1 MWRNS
6 VGFSSKLLTSKSSYS
21 RLPLLNHGVASR
33 STSTSAG
40 SGPESTEAAG
50 TVKVGFS
57 STEWVR
63 TGSPGSSAV
72 DLSSFAAASVLKGRD
87 IVDMAK
93 HYGRCYAELSKA
105 RLSMLVVA
113 TSGTGYILGSGSAI
127 DYMGLC
133 CTCAGTMMVAASAST
148 LNQVFEVKNDAKMN
162 RTKKRPLP
170 SGRISIPHA
179 VTWAAS
185 TGMLGTALLASKVA
199 RYPLHLV

>member
-1 MWRNS
+1 M
-6 VGFSSKLLTSKSSYS
+6 GFSSKLLTSKSSCS

-33 STSTSAG
+33 STSTAAG

-63 TGSPGSSAV
+63 TGSPTSSAV

-105 RLSMLVVA
+105 RLRLGLFFVS
-113 TSGTGYILGSGSAI
+113 IL
-127 DYMGLC
+127 L
-133 CTCAGTMMVAASAST
+133 
-148 LNQVFEVKNDAKMN
+148 LNC
-162 RTKKRPLP
+162 
-170 SGRISIPHA
+170 
-179 VTWAAS
+179 
-185 TGMLGTALLASKVA
+185 
-199 RYPLHLV
+199 

>member
-1 MWRNS
+1 M
-6 VGFSSKLLTSKSSYS
+6 GFSSKLLTSKSSYI
-21 RLPLLNHGVASR
+21 RLPLLHHGLASR
-33 STSTSAG
+33 STSTAAG
-40 SGPESTEAAG
+40 SGPESAEAAG
-50 TVKVGFS
+50 SVKVGFS

-72 DLSSFAAASVLKGRD
+72 DLSSFATAAVLKGRD
-87 IVDMAK
+87 VVDMAK
-93 HYGRCYAELSKA
+93 HYVRCYLELSKA

-179 VTWAAS
+179 VTWASS
-185 TGMLGTALLASKVA
+185 TGILGTALLASKVCTG
-199 RYPLHLV
+199 